1 MASLPSTAKARV
13 ESTLRGRALSSEQ
26 ELAGTFTGAST
37 MCVCGWGG
45 AGNMTVS
52 KADLSLLHGPHKQAL
67 ELARITRDEGKD
79 WNIRVLTKGL
89 PIQILKAGGLEKPL
103 VYGCECRNEVSRKM
117 FWTPGG
123 EIMSVVL
130 SKSPLG
136 EITILNKVQLSK
148 FTKLSGGGRCRR
160 QRRGPL

>member
-1 MASLPSTAKARV
+1 
-13 ESTLRGRALSSEQ
+13 
-26 ELAGTFTGAST
+26 
-37 MCVCGWGG
+37 
-45 AGNMTVS
+45 MTVS

-79 WNIRVLTKGL
+79 WNIRALTKGL
-89 PIQILKAGGLEKPL
+89 PTQILKSGGLEKPL
-103 VYGCECRNEVSRKM
+103 VYGCESRNEVSRKM
-117 FWTPGG
+117 SWTPGG

-136 EITILNKVQLSK
+136 EITIFNKVQLSK

>member
-37 MCVCGWGG
+37 MCVGGG
-45 AGNMTVS
+45 AGNITVN

-79 WNIRVLTKGL
+79 WNIRALTKVL
-89 PIQILKAGGLEKPL
+89 PTQILKSGGLEKPWFMAVNAGMRSL
-103 VYGCECRNEVSRKM
+103 GKCFGPQEV
-117 FWTPGG
+117 
-123 EIMSVVL
+123 
-130 SKSPLG
+130 KS
-136 EITILNKVQLSK
+136 
-148 FTKLSGGGRCRR
+148 
-160 QRRGPL
+160 